1 MMGERNTMRYRNLL
15 AVIAALLITGC
26 FATYPQKPE
35 DQATYH
41 VDVAS
46 TEFEKGNHTA
56 AGAHFESALDRPTG
70 AAKVKEYFSS
80 NPEAKALYLKR
91 LKSNIQEISGTST
104 TNWAYD
110 KIQAVKAAGIYSAAE
125 IDSLLAQLNKTVADK
140 NLSGDLDIDF
150 DDLAKLATF
159 PQLQS
164 PEHQQ
169 AILDRTIKKLQNRN
183 SYNRPIRELMSY
195 VQKNGVDS
203 PAGLKVASLLDTL
216 NIRASELGVVGE
228 AFSQYAAQRKEHMVA
243 RVHLVVKN
251 ADRLLA
257 DDIKTELRNNVR
269 GVEWVAE
276 SGQKTITLVIERARN
291 DEKILPDRTET
302 ITYSTSQVNIIE
314 AALFMPRGASYLY
327 DLSTGGAE
335 IEYGYVINATL
346 NDKAIHD
353 EVVRGKVGGDYRR
366 CQNARI
372 QNVFGGVS
380 PASFVANP
388 DMQQRCSGSNS
399 VSIDDLRKQVL
410 AKLAQGVLNVAP
422 IKMVHELNQ

>member
-1 MMGERNTMRYRNLL
+1 MWNWNILT
-15 AVIAALLITGC
+15 VIAALLLTGC

-46 TEFEKGNHTA
+46 TEFGKGNHTV
-56 AGAHFESALDRPTG
+56 AGAHFESALERPTG
-70 AAKVKEYFSS
+70 AAKVKEYFSG
-80 NPEAKALYLKR
+80 NPEAKALYFKR
-91 LKSNIQEISGTST
+91 LESNVRDSSGTLN
-104 TNWAYD
+104 TNWAFD
-110 KIQAVKAAGIYSAAE
+110 KIQAAKAAGIYTAAE

-150 DDLAKLATF
+150 DDLAKLANF
-159 PQLQS
+159 PQLQA

-183 SYNRPIRELMSY
+183 QYNRPIRELMNY

-203 PAGLKVASLLDTL
+203 PVGLKVASLLDTL
-216 NIRASELGVVGE
+216 NIRASELEVVGKV
-228 AFSQYAAQRKEHMVA
+228 FPQYAAQRKEHMVA
-243 RVHLVVKN
+243 KVNLVVKN
-251 ADRLLA
+251 ADRLFA
-257 DDIKTELRNNVR
+257 DDIKAELRNNIR

-276 SGQKTITLVIERARN
+276 SEQKTITLVIERARN
-291 DEKILPDRTET
+291 DEKVLPERTET
-302 ITYSTSQVNIIE
+302 ISYSTSQLNIIE

-335 IEYGYVINATL
+335 IEYGYVINALSNGKT
-346 NDKAIHD
+346 IHD

-410 AKLAQGVLNVAP
+410 AKLTQGVLNVTP